1 MFCEY
6 YNFDKESTMKM
17 KIAALLH
24 DIGKLDANAVKD
36 LKEII

>member
-1 MFCEY
+1 
-6 YNFDKESTMKM
+6 MKM